1 MRKILIIGM
10 GAGDPD
16 YMTIQAIDAM
26 NRVDVF
32 FIPDKGEEKAG
43 LRHLRT
49 EMCQR
54 FIEEPGYRLVEV
66 AIPERGKPAHSSAQG
81 GYRQTVDAWHAE
93 IERRY
98 EVAFR
103 QELAE
108 DEVGGFLIWGDPGLY
123 DSTLRVVDRI
133 FAKGFA
139 LEYDVIPGI
148 SSVQALA
155 AKHRIPLNRIGEAV
169 VVTPARK
176 LAGALAAKADTVV
189 VVLDGEQSFLSL
201 DGEAFDIYW
210 GAYLGTDDEILVA
223 GRLSQVRD
231 EIARRR
237 EDARRRIGWIMDTYL
252 LRRR

>member
-66 AIPERGKPAHSSAQG
+66 AIPERGKPVD
-81 GYRQTVDAWHAE
+81 GYRQTVDAWHGE

-98 EVAFR
+98 EAAFR

-123 DSTLRVVDRI
+123 DSTLRIVDRI

-139 LEYDVIPGI
+139 FDYDVIPGI

-176 LAGALAAKADTVV
+176 LADALAAKADTVV

-237 EDARRRIGWIMDTYL
+237 EEARRRIGWIMDTYL